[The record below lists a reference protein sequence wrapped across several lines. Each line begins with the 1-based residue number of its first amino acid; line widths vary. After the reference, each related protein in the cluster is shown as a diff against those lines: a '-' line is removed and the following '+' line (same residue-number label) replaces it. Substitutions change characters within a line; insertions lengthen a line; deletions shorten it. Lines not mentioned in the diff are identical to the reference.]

1 MDNGFEERV
10 LAWCRREGIL
20 PPGVSILVAA
30 SGGPDS
36 TALLRC
42 LHALAADERWRLAVA
57 HLDHALRRESADDAA
72 FVRRQAA
79 ALGLPF
85 FDGRV
90 EVRSLSTSAGRSL
103 EEGARL
109 ARRSYLRRAA
119 RTFGADAVALG
130 HTLDDQAETV
140 LLNLT
145 RGAGTLG
152 LAAMPPAADIFV
164 RPLLSRSRA
173 EILTYLDELGAPWRE
188 DPTNRDP
195 TFLRNWFRLEVLPA
209 LEARMPGVRASF
221 ATLAAA
227 ARADAAALERRTA
240 VLLSRLVIDS
250 GPDEIRLA
258 SSFPAALPDDLRG
271 RAVRR
276 LYRALV
282 GSTRGLE
289 RRHVAAA
296 LALAEGGAVCLPA
309 RVTARR
315 EHDGVYFKLTRP
327 EPTLRDW
334 SAEVAVPGRTLVAP
348 AGVEITATVAQA
360 PGELRGRGLAEVWLD
375 ERFAATRLEVR
386 AWREGDRVRPAGLD
400 GRKKLQDIF
409 VDAKVPA
416 AQRRRWPVI
425 CEGSNI
431 LWVPALALAE
441 GAAASPGACSVHLRC
456 LRPGAPEEVARRER
470 TDHGIQRERG

>member
-1 MDNGFEERV
+1 MGNDFEESV

-20 PPGVSILVAA
+20 PPGISVLVAA

-42 LHALAADERWRLAVA
+42 LRALAAGERWRLAVA
-57 HLDHALRRESADDAA
+57 HLDHALRPESADDAA
-72 FVRRQAA
+72 FVRRQASS
-79 ALGLPF
+79 LGLPF
-85 FDGRV
+85 LAARV
-90 EVRSLSTSAGRSL
+90 EVRSLPTSAGRSL

-109 ARRSYLRRAA
+109 ARRSFLRRAA
-119 RTFGADAVALG
+119 RTFDADAVALG

-164 RPLLSRSRA
+164 RPLLARSRA
-173 EILTYLDELGAPWRE
+173 EILTYLDELVAPWRE

-221 ATLAAA
+221 ASLAAA
-227 ARADAAALERRTA
+227 ARADAAALGRRTA
-240 VLLSRLVIDS
+240 VLMSRLVIDS
-250 GPDEIRLA
+250 GRDEVRLA
-258 SSFPAALPDDLRG
+258 SSFPAALPGDLRG
-271 RAVRR
+271 RAVRQ
-276 LYRALV
+276 LYRGLV

-289 RRHVAAA
+289 RRHVEDV
-296 LALAEGGAVCLPA
+296 LSLREGGAVCLPA
-309 RVTARR
+309 GVTARR
-315 EHDGVYFKLTRP
+315 EADGVYFKLTRP
-327 EPTLRDW
+327 EPALRDW
-334 SAEVAVPGRTLVAP
+334 SAEVAVPGRTFVAP
-348 AGVEITATVAQA
+348 AGIEITATMARA
-360 PGELRGRGLAEVWLD
+360 PDELRGRGLAEVWLD
-375 ERFAATRLEVR
+375 ERFAASRLEVR
-386 AWREGDRVRPAGLD
+386 AWREGDRVRPVGLD

-431 LWVPALALAE
+431 LWVPALALAAE
-441 GAAASPGACSVHLRC
+441 AAAAPGERSVRVRC
-456 LRPGAPEEVARRER
+456 ASRARPEDVVARER
-470 TDHGIQRERG
+470 TRYGLQKEHR

>member
-1 MDNGFEERV
+1 MRNDFEERV
-10 LAWCRREGIL
+10 WAWCRREGIL

-30 SGGPDS
+30 SGGADS

-42 LHALAADERWRLAVA
+42 LHALAGGERWRLAVA
-57 HLDHALRRESADDAA
+57 HLDHALRPESADDAA
-72 FVRRQAA
+72 FVRRQVAS
-79 ALGLPF
+79 LGLPF
-85 FDGRV
+85 FDARV
-90 EVRSLSTSAGRSL
+90 EVRSLPSCAGRSP

-109 ARRSYLRRAA
+109 ARRSFLRRAA

-164 RPLLSRSRA
+164 RPLLARSRA

-221 ATLAAA
+221 ASLAAG
-227 ARADAAALERRTA
+227 ARAEAAALERRTA
-240 VLLSRLVIDS
+240 VLMSRLVIDS
-250 GPDEIRLA
+250 GRDEVRLA
-258 SSFPAALPDDLRG
+258 ASFPAALPDALRG
-271 RAVRR
+271 RAVRQ
-276 LYRALV
+276 LYRGLV

-289 RRHVAAA
+289 RRHVEDV
-296 LALAEGGAVCLPA
+296 LSLREGRTVCLPA
-309 RVTARR
+309 GVTARR
-315 EHDGVYFKLTRP
+315 EADGVYFKLTRP
-327 EPTLRDW
+327 EPALRDW

-348 AGVEITATVAQA
+348 AGVEITATVARA
-360 PGELRGRGLAEVWLD
+360 PDVLRGRGLAEVWLD

-386 AWREGDRVRPAGLD
+386 AWRKGDRVRPAGLD

-416 AQRRRWPVI
+416 GERRRWPVI
-425 CEGSNI
+425 CEGLNI

-441 GAAASPGACSVHLRC
+441 GAAASPGARSVHLRC
-456 LRPGAPEEVARRER
+456 LRPGVPEDAARRER
-470 TDHGIQRERG
+470 TDHGLQRERG